1 MIDAS
6 ARYRTLVGSPTP
18 DLHRPRLA
26 TAGAAADLDVCGI
39 GSALVDVL
47 VEATA
52 DQVVACGLV
61 KGSMQLMDVASAE
74 VVHARAPGGVEV
86 SGGSV
91 ANTVAALASLGA
103 RAAFIGK
110 VADDRFGH
118 VFADGLAEIGVV
130 FGRASG
136 VGATGQCL
144 ILVTPDADRT
154 MCTTL
159 GVAATL
165 GPDDLDE
172 GLIARSRV
180 TYLEGYLWDEPQAK
194 DAFRAAID
202 VAHGAGRRVA
212 MSMSDPLCVDRH
224 RDEFAALAGRDLDLL
239 FGNDTEL
246 CSLMEVD
253 DLAEACRRVRRPG
266 LLVSVTRG
274 PRGAWVFAGT
284 DGPVVEVPVEGSPQV
299 VDTTGA
305 GDLFAA
311 GFLFGLCRGSELEDC
326 ARLGNLTAA
335 EVISHVGAR
344 PEHDLAPLVADL
356 LDSVEAHSTGVV
368 AY

>member
-1 MIDAS
+1 MAMG
-6 ARYRTLVGSPTP
+6 AFLPYGP
-18 DLHRPRLA
+18 A
-26 TAGAAADLDVCGI
+26 TVVAVPDLDVCGI

-47 VEATA
+47 VEATVE
-52 DQVVACGLV
+52 QVVACGLV
-61 KGSMQLMDVASAE
+61 KGSMQLMDLASAE
-74 VVHARAPGGVEV
+74 VVHARAPGGVER

-91 ANTVAALASLGA
+91 ANTMAGLASLGA
-103 RAAFIGK
+103 RAGFIGK
-110 VADDRFGH
+110 VADDRFGA
-118 VFADGLAEIGVV
+118 VFEEDLAQLGVQ
-130 FGRASG
+130 FGRATG
-136 VGATGQCL
+136 PGATGRCL

-165 GPDDLDE
+165 GPDDLAED
-172 GLIARSRV
+172 LIRRARV

-194 DAFRAAID
+194 DAFRTAIT
-202 VAHGAGRRVA
+202 VAHDAGGRVA
-212 MSMSDPLCVDRH
+212 MSMSDPFCVDRH
-224 RDEFAALAGRDLDLL
+224 RAEFAALADQHLDILL
-239 FGNDTEL
+239 GNDSEL

-266 LLVSVTRG
+266 LTVSVTRG
-274 PRGAWVFAGT
+274 PMGALAFEGT
-284 DGPVVEVPVEGSPQV
+284 DGPVVHVPVEGSPRV

-311 GFLFGLCRGSELEDC
+311 GFLFALTRGSGLEGC

-344 PEHDLAPLVADL
+344 PERDLSAFGTAVLGG
-356 LDSVEAHSTGVV
+356 VEAH
-368 AY
+368 

>member
-1 MIDAS
+1 M
-6 ARYRTLVGSPTP
+6 R
-18 DLHRPRLA
+18 RP
-26 TAGAAADLDVCGI
+26 GADLDVCGI

-47 VEATA
+47 VEATLE
-52 DQVVACGLV
+52 QVMTCGLV
-61 KGSMQLMDVASAE
+61 KGSMQLMDLASAD
-74 VVHARAPGGVEV
+74 VVHARAPGGVER

-91 ANTVAALASLGA
+91 ANTAAGLASLGA

-110 VADDRFGH
+110 VADDRFGS
-118 VFADGLAEIGVV
+118 VFASDLDQQGVV

-136 VGATGQCL
+136 PGGTGRCL
-144 ILVTPDADRT
+144 ILITPDADRT

-165 GPDDLDE
+165 GPEDLDDD
-172 GLIARSRV
+172 LIARSRI

-194 DAFRAAID
+194 EAFRRAIT
-202 VAHGAGRRVA
+202 VAHEAGRRVA
-212 MSMSDPLCVDRH
+212 MSMSDPFCVDRH
-224 RDEFAALAGRDLDLL
+224 RGEFAALASDHLDLL
-239 FGNDTEL
+239 LGNDSEL

-266 LLVSVTRG
+266 LQVSVTRG
-274 PRGAWVFAGT
+274 PRGAWVFDGV
-284 DGPVVEVPVEGSPQV
+284 DGPIIEVPVEGAPRV

-311 GFLFGLCRGSELEDC
+311 GFLFAHSRGSDLESC
-326 ARLGNLTAA
+326 GRLGNLAAA

-344 PEHDLAPLVADL
+344 PERPLAPLAAAALV
-356 LDSVEAHSTGVV
+356 
-368 AY
+368 

>member
-1 MIDAS
+1 M
-6 ARYRTLVGSPTP
+6 
-18 DLHRPRLA
+18 
-26 TAGAAADLDVCGI
+26 CGI

-47 VEATA
+47 VEASVA
-52 DQVVACGLV
+52 EVVACGLV
-61 KGSMQLMDVASAE
+61 KGSMQLMDLESAE
-74 VVHARAPGGVEV
+74 VVHARAPGGVER

-91 ANTVAALASLGA
+91 ANTVAGLASLGA
-103 RAAFIGK
+103 RAGFIGK
-110 VADDRFGH
+110 VADDRFGR
-118 VFADGLAEIGVV
+118 VFGAGLTELGVA
-130 FGRASG
+130 FGRANG
-136 VGATGQCL
+136 VGATGRCL

-172 GLIARSRV
+172 ALIQRAAV

-194 DAFRAAID
+194 DAFRKAIA
-202 VAHGAGRRVA
+202 VAHAGGGRVA
-212 MSMSDPLCVDRH
+212 MSMSDPFCVDRH
-224 RDEFAALAGRDLDLL
+224 RAEFAALAARDLDILL
-239 FGNDTEL
+239 GNDAEL

-266 LLVSVTRG
+266 LIVSVTRG
-274 PRGAWVFAGT
+274 ALGAWAFEGT
-284 DGPVVEVPVEGSPQV
+284 DGPIVEVPVEGSPRV

-311 GFLFGLCRGSELEDC
+311 GFLFALCRGSELQAC

-344 PEHDLAPLVADL
+344 PEHDLAAIAATVLEG
-356 LDSVEAHSTGVV
+356 VEAR
-368 AY
+368 

>member
-1 MIDAS
+1 MAIQAFLP
-6 ARYRTLVGSPTP
+6 YGPTTVVRVP
-18 DLHRPRLA
+18 
-26 TAGAAADLDVCGI
+26 DLDVCGI

-47 VEATA
+47 VEATVA
-52 DQVVACGLV
+52 QVEACGLV
-61 KGSMQLMDVASAE
+61 KGSMQLMDLASAE
-74 VVHARAPGGVEV
+74 AVHARVPGGVQR

-91 ANTVAALASLGA
+91 ANAVAGLASLGA
-103 RAAFIGK
+103 RAGFIGK
-110 VADDRFGH
+110 VADDRFGE
-118 VFADGLAEIGVV
+118 VFASDLVALGVE
-130 FGRASG
+130 FGRA
-136 VGATGQCL
+136 TGPGGTGRCL
-144 ILVTPDADRT
+144 ILITPDAERT

-165 GPDDLDE
+165 GPDDLDD
-172 GLIARSRV
+172 GLIARAAV

-194 DAFRAAID
+194 DAFRRAIG

-212 MSMSDPLCVDRH
+212 MSMSDPFCVERH
-224 RDEFAALAGRDLDLL
+224 RAEFAGLAADDLDIL
-239 FGNDTEL
+239 FGNEAEL

-253 DLAEACRRVRRPG
+253 DLEEACRRVRRPG

-274 PRGAWVFAGT
+274 PLGAWAFEGT
-284 DGPVVEVPVEGSPQV
+284 DGPIARVPVEGSPCV

-311 GFLFGLCRGSELEDC
+311 GFLFALGRGAQIDAC

-344 PEHDLAPLVADL
+344 PEADLASLA
-356 LDSVEAHSTGVV
+356 AAVV
-368 AY
+368 